1 MLHSIFA
8 ILAGFFVI
16 VVGVLGTTP
25 LVARL
30 LGQEMSPTPAPAYL
44 MSNLVAGFFCA
55 VIGGWVAARLAPG
68 GPAIHGDVLAGLV
81 LILGVA
87 TAAQGG
93 AARSGQPRWYV
104 WLLPFIGA
112 AGVVLGG
119 LLGR

>member
-1 MLHSIFA
+1 MFRSAFA
-8 ILAGFFVI
+8 VLAGFFVI
-16 VVGVLGTTP
+16 VVGVLATTP

-30 LGQEMSPTPAPAYL
+30 VGQETSPTPQPAYL
-44 MSNLVAGFFCA
+44 ALNLVAGFGCA
-55 VIGGWVAARLAPG
+55 LVGGLVAAWLAPD
-68 GPAIHGDVLAGLV
+68 GPVIHGDVLAGMV

-104 WLLPFIGA
+104 WLLPFVGA

-119 LLGR
+119 LLGG